1 MQKSGKTEKIPLW
14 MRVLGLEFAQE
25 GDEEDKKPQNKFLK
39 GLKITWKVI
48 YHLRAVLMAIPVL
61 IVAFRLAAY
70 NSEHLPLLVGIDLQ
84 STGEFA
90 RTISRQSAVTFP
102 LVITGGC
109 LVLTALS
116 RKNFFPW
123 IISIFSLV
131 IPVLLLITNGYPA

>member
-1 MQKSGKTEKIPLW
+1 MQKSGKKEKVPFW
-14 MRVLGLEFAQE
+14 MWLLGLEYAQE

-39 GLKITWKVI
+39 AMKITGKVI
-48 YHLRAVLMAIPVL
+48 WHLRALFMAIPVL

-70 NSEHLPLLVGIDLQ
+70 NSEHLPLLVGIDLK

-90 RTISRQSAVTFP
+90 RTISRQTAVNFP
-102 LVITGGC
+102 LMITGGC

-116 RKNFFPW
+116 RKNFYPW
-123 IISIFSLV
+123 VISIFSLI